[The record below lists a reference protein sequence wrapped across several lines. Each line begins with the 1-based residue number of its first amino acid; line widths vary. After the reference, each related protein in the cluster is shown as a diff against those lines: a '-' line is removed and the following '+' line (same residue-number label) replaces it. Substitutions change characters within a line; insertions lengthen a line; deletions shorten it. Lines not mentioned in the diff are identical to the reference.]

1 MEAVILGLVVVVAV
15 LAKDLIQSNRVVKHF
30 ERNAKVTVQDL
41 ERVIAI
47 GKMDVTDFAYDE
59 DDVRFEA
66 EIAEIIKE
74 NRR

>member
-15 LAKDLIQSNRVVKHF
+15 LAKDLIQANRVVKHF